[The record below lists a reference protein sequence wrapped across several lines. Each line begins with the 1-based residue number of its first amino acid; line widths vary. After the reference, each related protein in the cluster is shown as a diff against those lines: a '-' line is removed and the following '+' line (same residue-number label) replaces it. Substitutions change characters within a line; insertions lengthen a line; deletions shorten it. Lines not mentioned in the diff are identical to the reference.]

1 MLQLFHVFVFWTGL
15 SLHPVPFPFFCR
27 AESHRRPRRVE
38 KTSDRHPP
46 WSLIARPL
54 LHLDD
59 AEFFTVK
66 TVAKVGRNPTRKT
79 GFEKLVMLTFKTKGY
94 GYAFGNLPEMGCFS
108 SLEKV
113 EQSIYYI
120 STCFAGLVSCQFF
133 LGVCLC
139 ALLGCPFGILRIK
152 GDVRISGL

>member
-1 MLQLFHVFVFWTGL
+1 MFQLSTCSFFRGGCLFIRAFTVFL
-15 SLHPVPFPFFCR
+15 PVGIDTDT
-27 AESHRRPRRVE
+27 
-38 KTSDRHPP
+38 KTCGEDVGSTPAVVTYSKALAAP
-46 WSLIARPL
+46 WRCG
-54 LHLDD
+54 
-59 AEFFTVK
+59 FFTVK

-139 ALLGCPFGILRIK
+139 ALLGCPVGILRIK